1 LILLYFSTVLLSLQ
15 VTPDSATVGDTLTL
29 NIKGALTD
37 SVSVIMPDSFPDL
50 VILDSLT
57 RTSDTTGVI
66 KFVSFSTGYQEFK
79 LKEGSDTLSSGYFIK
94 SVLEPEN
101 KGLSPIWGPYGFFNW
116 HYLLY
121 LLIIPLAFLAYLV
134 LKRLKKDKTQLI
146 ETEEMAPAEEALKN
160 LKILEEKAS
169 EWNWNKLYTSLS
181 YISRRYMERKTK
193 IPAVEATTSELL
205 PLIKKEGLTLLF
217 PLSRQFPE
225 WDLIKF
231 ADEKS
236 TKQEFEKELS
246 LVRSVIEQMEKEEEE
261 EEEEDDSLQ

>member
-1 LILLYFSTVLLSLQ
+1 MILLYFSAVLLSLR

-37 SVSVIMPDSFPDL
+37 SVSVIMPDSFPDIE
-50 VILDSLT
+50 ILDSLT
-57 RTSDTTGVI
+57 RTSDTTAAV

-79 LKEGSDTLSSGYFIK
+79 LKEKNDTLSSGYFIK

-101 KGLSPIWGPYGFFNW
+101 KGLSPILGPYGFFNW

-121 LLIIPLAFLAYLV
+121 LLVLPVTLIAYLV
-134 LKRLKKDKTQLI
+134 FKRLRKDKTELI
-146 ETEEMAPAEEALKN
+146 EEEQMDPAEEALRN
-160 LKILEEKAS
+160 LKILEEKTN
-169 EWNWNKLYTSLS
+169 EWTWNKLYTSLS

-231 ADEKS
+231 ADEES
-236 TKQEFEKELS
+236 TKQTFEKELN
-246 LVRSVIEQMEKEEEE
+246 LVRGVIEQMEEEE
-261 EEEEDDSLQ
+261 EEEENDSLQ